1 MNQFIGIFLA
11 GGLGSLLRHLVSMVC
26 SAASLQYASLISIGI
41 VNILGSLAAGYAVTR
56 LQDQGM
62 KGIIIIG
69 FLGGFTTFS
78 AFSLE
83 LYQAIQKQQYGVA
96 FLFFSLVLVGGFLGV
111 MLAQK

>member
-1 MNQFIGIFLA
+1 MNQLIGIFLA
-11 GGLGSLLRHLVSMVC
+11 GGLGSLLRHLVSMGC
-26 SAASLQYASLISIGI
+26 SMMNFHYASLIAIGT
-41 VNILGSLAAGYAVTR
+41 VNILGSLAAGYAVTK

-62 KGIIIIG
+62 RGIVIIG

-96 FLFFSLVLVGGFLGV
+96 FLFLSLVLIGGFLGV